1 MTNTVE
7 MRIEELENNGCVV
20 VTLMM
25 ANGGQIDIEMYDEE
39 NYDGVVGVTVVTV
52 EAYEENGYDVEGL
65 ETEEIKF

>member
-1 MTNTVE
+1 MMNTVE
-7 MRIEELENNGCVV
+7 MRIEELENNGYVV

-25 ANGGQIDIEMYDEE
+25 ANGGQIDIEMYNEE
-39 NYDGVVGVTVVTV
+39 NYDGVVGATVVTV